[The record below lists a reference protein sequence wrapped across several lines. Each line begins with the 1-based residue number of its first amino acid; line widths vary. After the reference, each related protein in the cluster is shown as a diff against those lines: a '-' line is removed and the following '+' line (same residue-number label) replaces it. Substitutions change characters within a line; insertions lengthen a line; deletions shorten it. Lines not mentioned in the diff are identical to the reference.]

1 MILQVPVVGNRVMV
15 PIYLLITV
23 GFCYL
28 DLRGERFVIGC
39 VLDTVYYKLTRK
51 DGDDPLAAE
60 QRLILILDEFPYL
73 AEAEPGLPSVVQNV

>member
-39 VLDTVYYKLTRK
+39 VLDWTLAIFDRRDRLT
-51 DGDDPLAAE
+51 
-60 QRLILILDEFPYL
+60 
-73 AEAEPGLPSVVQNV
+73 